1 MLLKQIASFGNR
13 LLSLQAYLV
22 QAVYRS
28 FVFTQNNS
36 FNGTILSVVQMTF
49 YLSICLFSVTMDT
62 MIFFKKESV
71 IYEK

>member
-49 YLSICLFSVTMDT
+49 YLSI
-62 MIFFKKESV
+62 
-71 IYEK
+71 